1 MHEYP
6 EGLLTY
12 EEAAHEIGLTLG
24 SLKQVIGRGMLHP
37 VKVPRQRRKFLRRE
51 EVMEYRDGKK
61 MPPHLEKGSF
71 MPRAGDSTTKPL
83 TASMTR
89 QEITEAL
96 HMIITE
102 ANRAWAANAEAY
114 QASAEAYQASAVA
127 IHDGLIRALQVYY
140 TALTG
145 TADWPQPSGEPNQ
158 PREPAQAGSPLQGD
172 AGTNSVE
179 DILHQMQAASAHPG
193 TLTRSDQ

>member
-1 MHEYP
+1 MHEHP
-6 EGLLTY
+6 NGLLTY

-24 SLKQVIGRGMLHP
+24 SLRQVIGRGMLHP
-37 VKVPRQRRKFLRRE
+37 VKVPRQRRKFLRHE
-51 EVMEYRDGKK
+51 EVIEYRDGKK
-61 MPPHLEKGSF
+61 MPTHLEKGSF
-71 MPRAGDSTTKPL
+71 MPRAGNFTTKPL

-96 HMIITE
+96 QMIITE

-114 QASAEAYQASAVA
+114 HASAVA

-145 TADWPQPSGEPNQ
+145 TADWPQPPGEPNQ
-158 PREPAQAGSPLQGD
+158 PREPAQTGSPLQGD

-179 DILHQMQAASAHPG
+179 DILHQMQAASAHPE
-193 TLTRSDQ
+193 TITRSDQ